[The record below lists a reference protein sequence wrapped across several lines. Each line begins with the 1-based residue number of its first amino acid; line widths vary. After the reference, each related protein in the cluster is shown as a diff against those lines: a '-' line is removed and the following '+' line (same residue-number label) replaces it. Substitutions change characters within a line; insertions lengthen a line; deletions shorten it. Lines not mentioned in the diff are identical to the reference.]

1 MMTLSVSHTAIAEQL
16 IYSCIL
22 DYDYQNEFGQL
33 KYTGIPDKSVEF
45 SFTFQTGKDVTF
57 GTYKNMK
64 GGWSGDVVV
73 LDDIEKSVFVE
84 YVNPSDNHF
93 VITIFK
99 KLKDKHGMKA
109 VLSDHDMGFN
119 GLGRARGYCR

>member
-1 MMTLSVSHTAIAEQL
+1 MLMLSVSHAAIAEQL

-22 DYDYQNEFGQL
+22 DYDYQNEFG
-33 KYTGIPDKSVEF
+33 KVEYSSPVDKNAEF
-45 SFTFQTGKDVTF
+45 SFTFQTGQDVTV

-64 GGWSGDVVV
+64 RGWSGDVVV
-73 LDDIEKSVFVE
+73 LDDLEKSILVE
-84 YVNPSDNHF
+84 YAKPSNNHF

-99 KLKDKHGMKA
+99 NLKDVHGMKA
-109 VLSDHDMGFN
+109 VLSIHDMDLH